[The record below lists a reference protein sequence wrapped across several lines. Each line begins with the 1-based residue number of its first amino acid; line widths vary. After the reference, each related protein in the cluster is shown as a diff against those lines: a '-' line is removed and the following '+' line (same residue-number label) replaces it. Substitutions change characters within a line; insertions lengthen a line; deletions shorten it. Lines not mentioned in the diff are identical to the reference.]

1 MFGLLSVYGNNT
13 IHKNKS
19 VHGSIQVVRFNNML
33 CMRFKGVEGNYSGR
47 QGCIYNDSNKMIFS
61 YAKVLMGSLLMVNE
75 PKRILFIGLGVG
87 ILPLAM
93 RQTVPDAIIDV
104 VELDPNVIKV
114 AKSHFNWPD
123 DDEYLLTHVIDG
135 RKFVKNAISISQ
147 KYDIVILDAFDDKYI
162 PAHLMT
168 YEFFEE
174 INNILKQDGV
184 FGANTFTRSNYYHN
198 ESATYQKVFG
208 DFFNVVNYEN
218 SGNRVVLAK
227 KNRLV
232 DKQEMYFQAKK
243 YRSVFKEVYDIDID
257 ELIENMKIN
266 KNWRTKAKVLKDS

>member
-1 MFGLLSVYGNNT
+1 
-13 IHKNKS
+13 
-19 VHGSIQVVRFNNML
+19 
-33 CMRFKGVEGNYSGR
+33 
-47 QGCIYNDSNKMIFS
+47 MIFS